1 MNRQTLTVTVLT
13 DTHYYSKENGTSGKA
28 YDFANLKSQKLL
40 ADSAE
45 VLQSA
50 FDQIVSDINS
60 DIILISGDVT
70 NNGELNSHSE
80 FIEMLRSLKAK
91 GKRVYVIT
99 ATHDFRN
106 SGVTAGYDGDSTFDV
121 KTAKRANL
129 FEMYREFG
137 PDEALSVHMPSMSY
151 IVQLADGYRLFALN
165 DDTNLNGKSGFSD
178 ECFEWI
184 TEQANKAN
192 AENQTIIAMTHHPL
206 IAPCPIYEIIGRGDM
221 LGDYQTRIN
230 QLADLGIQ
238 FIFTGHTH
246 IHNVSAY
253 QSEQG
258 NVLYDICTASPIG
271 YPGAIR
277 TATFDPENNKV
288 SLDTVIVKTPES
300 FKEKGLDLQEV
311 FKNQLT
317 AVIIG
322 MIKTAGTDLSALA
335 NMVNAISVK
344 PKLVYKFGWII
355 KPVFKI
361 LNSLKIGTVAK
372 WTKRETGL
380 KKSDYADIKDIKV
393 VDFIAE
399 LFMNLFGGESK
410 YPPNTPQYKITMGL
424 LNVIDS
430 ILNVLHIDLK
440 KITKVSS
447 STAELV
453 EPLLYNYKIDSYK
466 SDLKIYPHNPEDNI
480 QKLEWQR
487 VESGVKNSKKGLP
500 IIIGAAIILFAFLPL
515 WLLIILVLFINN
527 QIKFRKELK

>member
-1 MNRQTLTVTVLT
+1 MNRQPLTVTVLT

-40 ADSAE
+40 ADSAD

-50 FDQIVSDINS
+50 FDQIVSDIES
-60 DIILISGDVT
+60 DIVLISGDVT

-80 FIEMLRSLKAK
+80 FIEMLRNLKAK

-99 ATHDFRN
+99 ATHDYRDG
-106 SGVTAGYDGDSTFDV
+106 GVTDGYDGDSTFAV
-121 KTAKRANL
+121 KTAKRADL

-137 PDEALSVHMPSMSY
+137 PDEAISVHMPSMSY

-165 DDTNLNGKSGFSD
+165 DDSNLNGKSGFSD

-184 TEQANKAN
+184 TEHANKAKE
-192 AENQTIIAMTHHPL
+192 ENQTIIAMTHHPL

-221 LGDYQTRIN
+221 LGDYQIRIK

-253 QSEQG
+253 QSEKG

-271 YPGAIR
+271 HPGAIR
-277 TATFDPENNKV
+277 TATFDPDNDNV
-288 SLDTVIVKTPES
+288 ALDTVMVKTPDS
-300 FKEKGLDLQEV
+300 LKENGLNLQDV
-311 FKNQLT
+311 LKNQLT

-322 MIKTAGTDLSALA
+322 MIKTAGTDIGELA
-335 NMVNAISVK
+335 KMVGAISIK

-355 KPVFKI
+355 KPVFKL

-380 KKSDYADIKDIKV
+380 KKADYVEIKDIKV

-399 LFMNLFGGESK
+399 LFMNLYGGESK
-410 YPPNTPQYKITMGL
+410 YPPDTPQYKITMGL

-430 ILNVLHIDLK
+430 ILNTLHIDLK

-466 SDLKIYPHNPEDNI
+466 SDLKIYPHNPEENI

-487 VESGVKNSKKGLP
+487 IDSTVKKSKKGLP
-500 IIIGAAIILFAFLPL
+500 LIITAAVVLLAFLPL
-515 WLLIILVLFINN
+515 WLLIILILFVSN

>member
-1 MNRQTLTVTVLT
+1 MMNRQPLTVTVLT

-50 FDQIVSDINS
+50 FDQISEFESDIV
-60 DIILISGDVT
+60 LISGDVT

-80 FIEMLRSLKAK
+80 FIEMLRNLKSK

-99 ATHDFRN
+99 ATHDFREG
-106 SGVTAGYDGDSTFDV
+106 GVTAGYDGDSVFEV
-121 KTAKRANL
+121 KTARRDQL
-129 FEMYREFG
+129 FAMYREFG
-137 PDEALSVHMPSMSY
+137 PDEALSVHLPSMSY
-151 IVQLADGYRLFALN
+151 IVQLAEGYRLFALN
-165 DDTNLNGKSGFSD
+165 DDSNLNGKSGFSD

-184 TEQANKAN
+184 TEQAKKAN
-192 AENQTIIAMTHHPL
+192 EDNQVIIAMTHHPL

-221 LGDYQTRIN
+221 LGDYQTRIK
-230 QLADLGIQ
+230 QLADLGVQ

-253 QSEQG
+253 QSGQG

-277 TATFDPENNKV
+277 TATFDPDNNKV
-288 SLDTVIVKTPES
+288 SLDTVLVNTPES
-300 FKEKGLDLQEV
+300 FKEKGRDLQDV
-311 FKNQLT
+311 LKKQLT

-322 MIKTAGTDLSALA
+322 MIKTAGSDIDSLA
-335 NMVNAISVK
+335 QMVNAISIK

-355 KPVFKI
+355 KPIFKM

-372 WTKRETGL
+372 WTKHETGL
-380 KKSDYADIKDIKV
+380 KKADYADIKDIKV

-410 YPPNTPQYKITMGL
+410 YSPLTPQYKITIGL
-424 LNVIDS
+424 LNIIDS
-430 ILNVLHIDLK
+430 ILNVLHIDLM

-466 SDLKIYPHNPEDNI
+466 ADLKIYPFNPEDDI

-487 VESGVKNSKKGLP
+487 IESGVKKSKKGLP
-500 IIIGAAIILFAFLPL
+500 IIIGAAAIILLFLPL
-515 WLLIILVLFINN
+515 WLIIVLFMFISN
-527 QIKFRKELK
+527 QIKFKDKLK